1 MRPGICMVY
10 SAKNH
15 MQDQNNDRAKTQSPG
30 YFPDYAELFCLS
42 NFTFL
47 HGASHAE
54 ELVARAVKLAYSA
67 LAITDEC
74 SLAGVVRAHEEAK
87 KQGLP
92 LLIGTH
98 FKLTEHNSDTSL
110 TLIALAQNREG
121 YGNLCELITM
131 ARTRTTKGTY
141 LLTQQ
146 DFTAPPLAL
155 VHLRGLPDCVLILVP
170 DYPASIE

>member
-1 MRPGICMVY
+1 MDPNSDKTSKATKASLR
-10 SAKNH
+10 
-15 MQDQNNDRAKTQSPG
+15 MQDNHLVMQQGT
-30 YFPDYAELFCLS
+30 YLPDYAELFCLS

-54 ELVARAVKLAYSA
+54 ELVARAVKLGYRA

-87 KQGLP
+87 KHDIT

-98 FKLTEHNSDTSL
+98 FRVTDPHGNEDT

-121 YGNLCELITM
+121 YGNLSELITL
-131 ARTRTTKGTY
+131 ARTRTLKGSY
-141 LLTQQ
+141 LLTLD
-146 DFTAPPLAL
+146 DFTAPAASGMDELDFCTSRLDRPQFTDPL
-155 VHLRGLPDCVLILVP
+155 HG
-170 DYPASIE
+170 